1 MEIIFGVLVP
11 AAGLIIAWLSYA
23 KAHPK
28 RQLKYSSRITPFLS
42 VERSS
47 ASNLQVTYAGEVVK
61 NPYLISFELWS
72 TGRADIPSARFDNG
86 SPLQFDIGS
95 PIIEVTAVHSDQPAQ
110 LYQAGSTTIG
120 LQPTLMP
127 RKFRAR
133 IDVVVSDTPAITL
146 AHNTLIDVGVVSVDR
161 QEIEQKI
168 QGPPRRGWVMLVW
181 ISSAAAIVGFIVL
194 IIGAIIFPPEREP
207 TGFNAVAIPGFLAF
221 LLGTV
226 TVVFTLLAAG
236 LRWLVD
242 RFTG

>member
-11 AAGLIIAWLSYA
+11 AAGLVIAWLSYL

-28 RQLKYSSRITPFLS
+28 RQLKYSFRVTPFLS

-47 ASNLQVTYAGEVVK
+47 ASKLQVTYAGEVVK

-72 TGRADIPSARFDNG
+72 TGRADVPSARFDNG
-86 SPLQFDIGS
+86 NPLQFDIGS
-95 PIIEVTAVHSDQPAQ
+95 PIIEVTAVHSDQAAQ
-110 LYQAGSTTIG
+110 LYQADPTTIG
-120 LQPTLMP
+120 LQPTLIP

-133 IDVVVSDTPAITL
+133 IDVVVSDTPTVTL

-181 ISSAAAIVGFIVL
+181 ISGAAAIVGFIVL
-194 IIGAIIFPPEREP
+194 IIGAIVFPAETNP
-207 TGFNAVAIPGFLAF
+207 TGFNAVAIPGTLLF
-221 LLGTV
+221 LLGAATV
-226 TVVFTLLAAG
+226 LFTLLAAG
-236 LRWLVD
+236 IRWLVD
-242 RFTG
+242 RFGG